1 MKLVECVPNFSEGR
15 NNNVINAIADS
26 IKGVEGVSL
35 LGVDPGKNTNRTV
48 MTFVG
53 SPKAVE
59 EAAFSAIKTA
69 SLLID
74 MSKHRGAHP
83 RMGATDVCP
92 LIPISN
98 ISLSLIHI

>member
-1 MKLVECVPNFSEGR
+1 
-15 NNNVINAIADS
+15 
-26 IKGVEGVSL
+26 
-35 LGVDPGKNTNRTV
+35 

-92 LIPISN
+92 LVPISN
-98 ISLSLIHI
+98 ISMEEVVKWAHVLAKKVGNELNIPVYYMISFFVSE

>member
-53 SPKAVE
+53 SPKLLKKQL
-59 EAAFSAIKTA
+59 SAQLK
-69 SLLID
+69 LL
-74 MSKHRGAHP
+74 HF
-83 RMGATDVCP
+83 
-92 LIPISN
+92 
-98 ISLSLIHI
+98 